1 MWNKAKEIG
10 GDNLGLTIIGGIG
23 TLLAIIMT
31 SIGYGFVPSM
41 MTSAAVVTGAT
52 NISQYPIM
60 ETLTPIGV
68 GLVLLIWAAVT
79 MLGFLSSGA
88 AGISAFRS
96 SQNGNVIQVAVMSGI
111 AILLSFIM
119 ISITYGV
126 WPNII
131 TSAELVRLHANISDF
146 PLVGSLNPQI
156 PGLLYLG
163 WLAGVIVSMVG
174 GFAGLAVRGYQKFGR
189 RLVV

>member
-1 MWNKAKEIG
+1 MWSRAREIG
-10 GDNLGLTIIGGIG
+10 GENLGMTIIGGIG

-41 MTSAAVVTGAT
+41 MTSAAGVTGAT

-60 ETLTPIGV
+60 QTLTPIGV
-68 GLVLLIWAAVT
+68 GLFFLIWAAIT
-79 MLGFLSSGA
+79 MLSFLASGA
-88 AGISAFRS
+88 SGVAAFRA
-96 SQNGNVIQVAVMSGI
+96 SQAGSVIQSAVMSGI
-111 AILLSFIM
+111 AVLLSFIM
-119 ISITYGV
+119 ISITYSV

-131 TSAELVRLHANISDF
+131 ASAELVRLHANITAF

-174 GFAGLAVRGYQKFGR
+174 GFAGLAVRGYRKFR
-189 RLVV
+189 PATA